1 MFKVIGPICFKQ
13 KAASVQWC
21 APLQS
26 TSELYTWFCWLT
38 GVSPWPHLRFSL
50 NQAKFPREPLEVFG
64 AEVFKGMKL
73 CDLPRKVVIPSFLL
87 DNEAPGNDRSWEPR
101 IYHNLPMKTGK
112 SRQAHIEVLPLANLR
127 FISSNNRI

>member
-1 MFKVIGPICFKQ
+1 M
-13 KAASVQWC
+13 
-21 APLQS
+21 
-26 TSELYTWFCWLT
+26 
-38 GVSPWPHLRFSL
+38 
-50 NQAKFPREPLEVFG
+50 FG

-112 SRQAHIEVLPLANLR
+112 SRQAHIEVLPWAECVLFHPTTEYEAKEGAWKEQELWKCVL
-127 FISSNNRI
+127 SSSAAPIYFPSHGKHMDGAVMVNNPALSALSMVMSEKARH